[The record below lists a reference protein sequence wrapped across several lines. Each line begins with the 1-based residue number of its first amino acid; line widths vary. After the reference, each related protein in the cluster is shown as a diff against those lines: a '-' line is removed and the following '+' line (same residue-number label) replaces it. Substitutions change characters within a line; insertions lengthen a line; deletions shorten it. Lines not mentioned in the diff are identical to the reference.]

1 MVHWIADVRFQIELF
16 TISNRTDNKK
26 VINLEERVFA
36 QFASVLDLGE
46 ISNRDQWLY
55 NDFPGWDSVAHMTL
69 VAALE
74 QEFDCML
81 EMDDILDMSSFSAAV
96 EIMKKYA

>member
-1 MVHWIADVRFQIELF
+1 MNV
-16 TISNRTDNKK
+16 
-26 VINLEERVFA
+26 EERVLA
-36 QFASVLDLGE
+36 QFASVLDLDE

-69 VAALE
+69 IAALE